1 MLILEALRAQFGDSL
16 LLHFGTEQKP
26 RLVVIDGGPPGV
38 YNDALEPRLH
48 EIRKERKLAAN
59 KALEIDLMMV
69 SHIDRDH
76 IAGILELAQNLKTL
90 KESQQPAPWK
100 IQRFWHNSFD
110 DILDNDDVSVAS
122 AASVMSVASIGGMLP
137 HDGSL
142 ILASVPEGRDLR
154 NLVNFLKL
162 DGNPPF
168 KGLVR
173 TGKKPV
179 VLDNLKL
186 TVVAPSDKQLQALQK
201 EWNKQVKKILEKEK
215 AEKARLEA
223 AAFIDRSVANLSSIV
238 ALVEADGKR
247 MLLTGDGR
255 GDHTLQGLEEAGLM
269 DENGRIELDVLKMPH
284 HGSEH
289 NVAPIYFQKIR
300 ARHYV
305 ISADGEHDNPDIKT
319 LKMIS
324 EARPDDDFTIHLT
337 YPTDEFNVKE
347 IGKKVAEFFEQD
359 KAAGRKYKVETRKP
373 GDLSFQ
379 LKLA

>member
-16 LLHFGTEQKP
+16 LLHFGTEEKP
-26 RLVVIDGGPPGV
+26 QLVVIDGGPPGV
-38 YNDALEPRLH
+38 YEDALEPRLQ
-48 EIRKERKLAAN
+48 EIRKERKLAA
-59 KALEIDLMMV
+59 KKPLTVDLMMV

-76 IAGILELAQNLKTL
+76 IAGILELFRNLKDL
-90 KESQQPAPWK
+90 KESQQPVPWK
-100 IQRFWHNSFD
+100 IERFWHNSFD

-122 AASVMSVASIGGMLP
+122 SASVMSPASIGGMLP

-142 ILASVPEGRDLR
+142 IVASVPEGRDLR
-154 NLVNFLKL
+154 NLANFLKL

-179 VLDNLKL
+179 KLGDLKL

-238 ALVEADGKR
+238 VLAEADGKR

-269 DENGRIELDVLKMPH
+269 DENGRLELDVLKMPH

-347 IGKKVAEFFEQD
+347 IGKKVAEFFDQER
-359 KAAGRKYKVETRKP
+359 AAGRKYRVETRKP

-379 LKLA
+379 LELA

>member
-48 EIRKERKLAAN
+48 EIRNERKLAAN

-90 KESQQPAPWK
+90 KESKQPVPWK

-154 NLVNFLKL
+154 NLANFLKL
-162 DGNPPF
+162 GGNPPF

-173 TGKKPV
+173 TGKKPIT
-179 VLDNLKL
+179 LGNLKV
-186 TVVAPSDKQLQALQK
+186 TVVAPSDKELQALQK

-215 AEKARLEA
+215 AEKARTEA

-238 ALVEADGKR
+238 ALAEADGKR
-247 MLLTGDGR
+247 ILLTGDGR
-255 GDHTLQGLEEAGLM
+255 GDHTLKGLEEAGLM
-269 DENGRIELDVLKMPH
+269 DEEGKIELDVLKMPH

-289 NVAPIYFQKIR
+289 NVAPEYLQRIR

-305 ISADGEHDNPDIKT
+305 ISADGEHENPDITT
-319 LKMIS
+319 LEMIS
-324 EARPDDDFTIHLT
+324 KARPDDDFTIYLT
-337 YPTDEFNVKE
+337 YPTDEFNVPA
-347 IGKKVAEFFEQD
+347 IGTKVAAFFKKE
-359 KAAGRKYKVETRKP
+359 KGKGRKYKVETRKS
-373 GDLSFQ
+373 GDLSFR
-379 LKLA
+379 LALA

>member
-16 LLHFGTEQKP
+16 LLHFGTEQEP

-48 EIRKERKLAAN
+48 EIRQERKLAA
-59 KALEIDLMMV
+59 KAPLEIDLMMV

-76 IAGILELAQNLKTL
+76 IAGILALFQNLKNL
-90 KESQQPAPWK
+90 KEEKQPAPWK
-100 IQRFWHNSFD
+100 IDRFWHNSFD
-110 DILDNDDVSVAS
+110 DILGNDDVSVAS
-122 AASVMSVASIGGMLP
+122 AASVMSPASIGGMLP

-142 ILASVPEGRDLR
+142 IVASVPEGRDLR
-154 NLVNFLKL
+154 NLANFLKL

-186 TVVAPSDKQLQALQK
+186 TVVAPSDRQLQALQK
-201 EWNKQVKKILEKEK
+201 EWNKQVKKILEKEA
-215 AEKARLEA
+215 AEKARA
-223 AAFIDRSVANLSSIV
+223 KAVAFIDRSVANLSSIV
-238 ALVEADGKR
+238 VLAEADGQR

-289 NVAPIYFQKIR
+289 NVAPVYFEKIR
-300 ARHYV
+300 AKHYV

-319 LKMIS
+319 LQMIS

-337 YPTDEFNVKE
+337 YPTDEFNVPAIGLE
-347 IGKKVAEFFEQD
+347 IGKFFEKE
-359 KAAGRKYKVETRKP
+359 KAAGRKYRVETRKP
-373 GDLSFQ
+373 GELSISI
-379 LKLA
+379 KLS